1 MSHTISRSADL
12 VTPMRGFWAKLQW
25 TLAFAAARV
34 AKRLRRAT
42 PGAGI
47 EPKYPA
53 LRKMS

>member
-1 MSHTISRSADL
+1 
-12 VTPMRGFWAKLQW
+12 MRGFWANLQW